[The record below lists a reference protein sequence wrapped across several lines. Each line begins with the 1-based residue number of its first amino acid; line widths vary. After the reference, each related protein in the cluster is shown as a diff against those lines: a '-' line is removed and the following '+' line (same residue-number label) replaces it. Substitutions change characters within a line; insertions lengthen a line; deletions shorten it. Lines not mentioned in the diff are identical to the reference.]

1 VLRTKKKKKK
11 KSLDHGPSRSGR
23 LAQRDIHHRPASTED
38 VDPSISPPRVA
49 RHALHDVGAVGDLEH
64 MGSEGVGAVLPY
76 NYGRHGFVLGSR
88 RTATWAAV
96 GGVGLGTGAT
106 GGLGIGVEL
115 VVISVRGVLGIGGLV
130 LWVNIRRMSLQVQLQ
145 PQEVVEVARTS
156 LVFFI
161 VPHHRHIYSLFSTL
175 FFSIDPSRSEAK
187 LTLVLTQ

>member
-1 VLRTKKKKKK
+1 
-11 KSLDHGPSRSGR
+11 
-23 LAQRDIHHRPASTED
+23 LAQRDVHHCPASVED
-38 VDPSISPPRVA
+38 ADPSFSPPRVA

-64 MGSEGVGAVLPY
+64 MGSEGVGAVLPHD
-76 NYGRHGFVLGSR
+76 YGRLGFVLGSR
-88 RTATWAAV
+88 RTATWVAV

-115 VVISVRGVLGIGGLV
+115 VVISVRGVLGIIGLV
-130 LWVNIRRMSLQVQLQ
+130 LWVNIRRMSLQVQLR

-161 VPHHRHIYSLFSTL
+161 VPRHRHIYSLFSTL
-175 FFSIDPSRSEAK
+175 FFSVDPSRSEAK